1 MKKRMNPFTVCCL
14 VFLAAFVLFT
24 AWYIPSASSLR
35 AKISE
40 TSQLLVTSRG
50 RESKQQDEYDKAVAD
65 LPLVQ
70 AELKEKQPLAAQAE
84 QTVADLKARRKELRA
99 EKKALEEALNPE
111 SVPADASD
119 AADQA
124 ASGEEE
130 NGNGK

>member
-40 TSQLLVTSRG
+40 TSQLLETSRG

-65 LPLVQ
+65 LPLAK
-70 AELKEKQPLAAQAE
+70 AELNEKRPLAETAE
-84 QTVADLKARRKELRA
+84 QEVTELKARRKELRQ
-99 EKKALEEALNPE
+99 EKKALEEQLGGTE
-111 SVPADASD
+111 PAQEGDSN
-119 AADQA
+119 
-124 ASGEEE
+124 E
-130 NGNGK
+130 